1 MFSKNEKL
9 KSSFSQELEG
19 LHLKVRKKNTLK
31 SGTFIMCQELFQA
44 LQGSVNL
51 FLTLALSCSV
61 IITPVFIVK
70 ETEVQKS

>member
-1 MFSKNEKL
+1 
-9 KSSFSQELEG
+9 
-19 LHLKVRKKNTLK
+19 
-31 SGTFIMCQELFQA
+31 MCQELFQD